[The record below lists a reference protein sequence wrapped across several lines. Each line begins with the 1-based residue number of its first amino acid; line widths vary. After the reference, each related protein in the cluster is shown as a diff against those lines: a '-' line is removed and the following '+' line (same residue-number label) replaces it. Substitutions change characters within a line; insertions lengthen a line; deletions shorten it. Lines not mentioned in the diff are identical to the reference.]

1 MSKAFIVSYI
11 SHDKFLSVNNVLKE
25 YNDTKEEIKNL
36 KKLTVHQ
43 RF

>member
-1 MSKAFIVSYI
+1 MSKAFIVSCI
-11 SHDKFLSVNNVLKE
+11 SHDQFLSVNNVLKE

>member
-11 SHDKFLSVNNVLKE
+11 SHDQFLSVNNVLKE